1 MQINSINQ
9 QVNFGEKY
17 PVERLI
23 SCVCEKPFIR
33 KSDSVNIITSILKL
47 TKDEKKEMLHNE
59 PIFQQLLKKT
69 GEYIAEQLPKIK
81 LFARYMD
88 NSTEARHEYILDL
101 AEKEFGSEINVT
113 RLKRSREI
121 RANKKI
127 WDI

>member
-59 PIFQQLLKKT
+59 SIFQQLLKKT
-69 GEYIAEQLPKIK
+69 GDYIIEQLPEIK
-81 LFARYMD
+81 LFAMSMD
-88 NSTEARHEYILDL
+88 NSTKARQDYILNL
-101 AEKEFGSEINVT
+101 AEEKLGSEIDIK
-113 RLKRSREI
+113 RLQRSRES
-121 RANKKI
+121 RSNKL
-127 WDI
+127 WNV